1 MGDPPAGAHG
11 DNARGQ
17 LVFRRGKLRKRED
30 DEVRMMRE
38 ALASLDDLPH
48 VKRLLLELGRFYNPV
63 TNRPVLGVDVR
74 RAVVTNLEQGDVAG
88 ARSVLEMA
96 LAEYLKMDE
105 ALDARTS
112 EASPQSPPGG
122 KA

>member
-11 DNARGQ
+11 DTRGQ

-38 ALASLDDLPH
+38 ALTSLDDLPR

-63 TNRPVLGVDVR
+63 TDRPVLGMDVR
-74 RAVVTNLEQGDVAG
+74 RAVVTSLEQGNVAA
-88 ARSVLEMA
+88 ARARLELA
-96 LAEYLKMDE
+96 LAEYLRMDE
-105 ALDARTS
+105 SLASRAADAVP
-112 EASPQSPPGG
+112 SPDAGG
-122 KA
+122 AA